1 MNMQQGTNANG
12 SGGRGD
18 TSSSGGSGGGGGAAS
33 FKNVVA
39 GTSVT
44 VDASSQS
51 AVNTGDAHY
60 SSSGSGAG
68 GAFGGAGT
76 RGRVVLIV
84 GGEATTFDSAGSE
97 ATFVVQ

>member
-1 MNMQQGTNANG
+1 MKAL
-12 SGGRGD
+12 
-18 TSSSGGSGGGGGAAS
+18 
-33 FKNVVA
+33 FKNVIA

-44 VDASSQS
+44 VDASSEN
-51 AVNTGDAHY
+51 AVNTDDTYY

-68 GAFGGAGT
+68 GACETTGT

-84 GGEATTFDSAGSE
+84 GGEATFFDSPGSE